1 MAKTIKGAMRAAV
14 RKGAIAQP
22 AHPTTRLLSD
32 GVLRYEPVPG
42 EGIEY
47 EKGDVSLSV
56 HGDRFR
62 ILGDGRDLVSSAGDL
77 ADCFRAAALESQA
90 KESARA

>member
-1 MAKTIKGAMRAAV
+1 VAKTIKGAMRAAV

-42 EGIEY
+42 EGVEY
-47 EKGDVSLSV
+47 EKGDVSISV

-62 ILGDGRDLVSSAGDL
+62 VLDEGQGLLSTAADL